1 MMCSNQKEFF
11 IYDESDP
18 DPETTKLLRRVTGG
32 HNEEITIMA
41 YNFHLSLIATGCIN
55 GEIAL
60 YDFEM
65 SRLEGLLIGHTG
77 DITALEFLEGYPLII
92 SASVDNSVCIWG
104 IRGAP
109 KKYHNI
115 CIKRFQN
122 ISWNVQ
128 SDVPAT
134 VTRMLLWNEKMKG
147 IKKFRRHKEKLLS
160 APTWRIFEQ
169 NFVFAF
175 KDVET
180 IWKEEI
186 YPTLMTID

>member
-1 MMCSNQKEFF
+1 MLCSNQKEFF

-92 SASVDNSVCIWG
+92 SASMDNSVCIWG

-134 VTRMLLWNEKMKG
+134 VTRMLVWNEKMTG

-160 APTWRIFEQ
+160 APTWRSFE
-169 NFVFAF
+169 
-175 KDVET
+175 
-180 IWKEEI
+180 
-186 YPTLMTID
+186 

>member
-1 MMCSNQKEFF
+1 MICSNQKEFF